1 MKLLLSFNQ
10 IILETFSSVFIIAI
24 CSSLS
29 IFTNSK
35 FVSFGFVLFC
45 FVLFGNDSVFYCL
58 FYILIC
64 LLFICLAL
72 NPPNLQK
79 YMNPHLISI
88 SDILIRVLSI
98 VFTSDLRLVFK
109 PYLTRIGPVQS

>member
-1 MKLLLSFNQ
+1 METCYSFNQ
-10 IILETFSSVFIIAI
+10 IILETLSSGFIIAI

-45 FVLFGNDSVFYCL
+45 LVWKRLCVLL
-58 FYILIC
+58 LILYIDMP
-64 LLFICLAL
+64 FIYLSSFE
-72 NPPNLQK
+72 PPNLQK
-79 YMNPHLISI
+79 YMNPYLVSI

>member
-10 IILETFSSVFIIAI
+10 IILETFSSGFIIAI

-45 FVLFGNDSVFYCL
+45 FVWKRLCVLLLILYIDMPFIYLSSFEPPKFAEVYESVS
-58 FYILIC
+58 
-64 LLFICLAL
+64 
-72 NPPNLQK
+72 
-79 YMNPHLISI
+79 SI
-88 SDILIRVLSI
+88 HI
-98 VFTSDLRLVFK
+98 
-109 PYLTRIGPVQS
+109 